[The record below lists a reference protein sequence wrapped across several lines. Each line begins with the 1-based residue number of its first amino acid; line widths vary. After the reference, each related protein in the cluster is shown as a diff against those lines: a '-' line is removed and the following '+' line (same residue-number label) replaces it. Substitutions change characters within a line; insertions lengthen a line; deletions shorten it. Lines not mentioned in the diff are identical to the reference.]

1 MRPEAIE
8 GPGHNQFFQHPAV
21 ELFNIRTRA
30 EIEQFAEIAALIT
43 GFNDRFY
50 RTFADAFDGAD
61 TINDFAIVVNVKMV
75 QAGVNIRRQDFQP
88 HPPALIHQADNLLG
102 VIHIR
107 GHYRRHK
114 FSRIVR
120 LQPQRLIGH

>member
-1 MRPEAIE
+1 MRPEAVK
-8 GPGHNQFFQHPAV
+8 GPGHDQFFQHPTV
-21 ELFNIRTRA
+21 EFFNICTRA

-43 GFNDRFY
+43 GFNDRLN
-50 RTFADAFDGAD
+50 RTFADAFNRAD
-61 TINDFAIVVNVKMV
+61 TINDFAIVVNVEMV
-75 QAGVNIRRQDFQP
+75 QAGVNIRRQNFQP
-88 HPPALIHQADNLLG
+88 HPPALIHEADDFFG

-107 GHYRRHK
+107 GHHRRHK